1 MCASGSQASMRCTE
15 RSYCESC
22 GYKSIII
29 IIILDTTN
37 IADYIHLKN
46 IYSNDRFPT
55 HIDEEHSHSIPFGRF
70 SAPIAIPW
78 WIVCASMCLRECV
91 FVRCMFLSFLVTFN
105 PFLWDIFRITIY
117 IHTM

>member
-1 MCASGSQASMRCTE
+1 MRRTE
-15 RSYCESC
+15 RSYCELC

-70 SAPIAIPW
+70 SAPIAIPVDRVREYVLYAF
-78 WIVCASMCLRECV
+78 VCICSLYALK
-91 FVRCMFLSFLVTFN
+91 LSCHV
-105 PFLWDIFRITIY
+105 
-117 IHTM
+117 